1 MGEIQRNTG
10 REKSREKYKEIQG
23 KLRKVGRNTKKC
35 WEREKSR
42 EKYKEIQRKLRKVGR
57 NTKKYWER
65 GAGQ

>member
-1 MGEIQRNTG
+1 M
-10 REKSREKYKEIQG
+10 
-23 KLRKVGRNTKKC
+23 RKVGRNTKKC